1 MMKRTHQNYGFSS
14 DYFTSQHLAQSYDSQ
29 LQSSPMGL
37 VNRSSPPA
45 SAFYATEQVYTGLSH
60 YTFQANNTIC
70 SDAQTPNIISQY
82 IVSEGSYR
90 NPDNILS
97 ETEQLLY
104 LKNKLL
110 GDLDDE
116 NHNLAVPQNLY
127 ASHFDNINQ
136 LGRQPELFSAASSN
150 NCGSVSSCKT
160 RIRWTQDLHDRF
172 VECVNRLRG
181 PEKATP
187 KAILKL
193 MCTEGL
199 TILQVKS
206 HLQKYRQVKYVP
218 ESIEGKSEKKNSTNN
233 VAQIDMETGMQ
244 IKEALQLQL
253 DVQRRLHEQLEIQKK
268 LQLRIEQEAKR
279 LKVMIDQQQKTTRDF
294 THEREEEDDE
304 EEEEDSEVFVLEG
317 SDEHVI

>member
-1 MMKRTHQNYGFSS
+1 MMKRTHQNYGFST
-14 DYFTSQHLAQSYDSQ
+14 DYFTSDFQ
-29 LQSSPMGL
+29 LQSSPMAL
-37 VNRSSPPA
+37 VNQSSPP
-45 SAFYATEQVYTGLSH
+45 AFYATEQVYTGLSR
-60 YTFQANNTIC
+60 YTFQENNTVC
-70 SDAQTPNIISQY
+70 SDVQTPNISQY
-82 IVSEGSYR
+82 IMS
-90 NPDNILS
+90 DNSLS
-97 ETEQLLY
+97 ESEQLLY

-116 NHNLAVPQNLY
+116 NHNFAASQDLY

-136 LGRQPELFSAASSN
+136 LGRQPELFPAASTN

-172 VECVNRLRG
+172 VECVNRLGG

-206 HLQKYRQVKYVP
+206 HLQKYRQVKYLP
-218 ESIEGKSEKKNSTNN
+218 ESVEGRSEKKNSTNN

-279 LKVMIDQQQKTTRDF
+279 LKVMIDQQQKMTRDF
-294 THEREEEDDE
+294 THERGEEDEE

>member
-1 MMKRTHQNYGFSS
+1 MS
-14 DYFTSQHLAQSYDSQ
+14 DNS
-29 LQSSPMGL
+29 
-37 VNRSSPPA
+37 
-45 SAFYATEQVYTGLSH
+45 
-60 YTFQANNTIC
+60 
-70 SDAQTPNIISQY
+70 
-82 IVSEGSYR
+82 
-90 NPDNILS
+90 LS
-97 ETEQLLY
+97 ESEQLLY

-116 NHNLAVPQNLY
+116 NHNLGASQDLY

-136 LGRQPELFSAASSN
+136 LGRQPGCFSAVSSSN

-172 VECVNRLRG
+172 VESVNRLGG

-206 HLQKYRQVKYVP
+206 HLQKYRQVKFVP
-218 ESIEGKSEKKNSTNN
+218 ESVEGRSEKKNSTNN

-244 IKEALQLQL
+244 IKEALLLQL

-279 LKVMIDQQQKTTRDF
+279 LKVMIDQQQKTTSDF
-294 THEREEEDDE
+294 THEREEDD

>member
-14 DYFTSQHLAQSYDSQ
+14 DYFTSDFHYNSQ
-29 LQSSPMGL
+29 LQSSPIGL
-37 VNRSSPPA
+37 VNQSSPP
-45 SAFYATEQVYTGLSH
+45 AFYATEQVYTGVSH
-60 YTFQANNTIC
+60 YTFQPNNTVC
-70 SDAQTPNIISQY
+70 SDVQTPNISQY
-82 IVSEGSYR
+82 IMS
-90 NPDNILS
+90 DNSLS
-97 ETEQLLY
+97 ESEQLLY

-110 GDLDDE
+110 DDLDDE
-116 NHNLAVPQNLY
+116 NHNLGASQDLY
-127 ASHFDNINQ
+127 ASHYDNINQ

-172 VECVNRLRG
+172 VECVNRLGG

-193 MCTEGL
+193 MCAEGL

-218 ESIEGKSEKKNSTNN
+218 ESVEGRCEKKNSTHN

-279 LKVMIDQQQKTTRDF
+279 LKVMIDQQQKMTRDF
-294 THEREEEDDE
+294 THDQEEEDD
-304 EEEEDSEVFVLEG
+304 EEEDSEVFVLEG